1 MSLALAEMDTPLHAA
16 AAAGEDRRVAWLRS
30 QADSLYSQGY
40 YDDSAQLYEQV
51 EAALAARAAAGVSQW
66 GSELP
71 PLFLQL
77 LFDYLKWKPAVC
89 GKVWVV
95 CSASGDVHDANCP
108 RLTLRRWDRMEGKWG
123 WFARVTTLRTPFP
136 SVDENRG
143 VGSLGR

>member
-1 MSLALAEMDTPLHAA
+1 MTDRLVALLRARAA
-16 AAAGEDRRVAWLRS
+16 ANPNEAERLNAKADAA
-30 QADSLYSQGY
+30 
-40 YDDSAQLYEQV
+40 
-51 EAALAARAAAGVSQW
+51 EAARAAGVSQW

-89 GKVWVV
+89 GKVWAV
-95 CSASGDVHDANCP
+95 CSAWGDVHDANCP
-108 RLTLRRWDRMEGKWG
+108 RLTLRRWDGMEGKWG